1 MPSRPLMGQKGVI
14 MKVLALPVGQ
24 LETNCYLLCDVGRK
38 LCAVID
44 PGADADVILEN
55 VRENGCNICAIL
67 LTHGHDD
74 HVGGVAGIRAAC
86 PDIPVYLNER
96 DAAMQ
101 KPGMERLFPPV
112 PDTVS
117 YDEGDILAVGNIPV
131 RVHATPGHTPGGV
144 TIQVEDCLFTG
155 DTLFKGSCGRTDL
168 DGGDIDQELASLRRI
183 CSLPGDYEVYPGHMD
198 STTLERER
206 MFNYYC
212 RSAMQ
217 G

>member
-1 MPSRPLMGQKGVI
+1 MALPSRPLVGQKGVI

-24 LETNCYLLCDVGRK
+24 LETNCYLLCDVERK

-44 PGADADVILEN
+44 PGADADIILETA
-55 VRENGCNICAIL
+55 RENGCDICAIL

-131 RVHATPGHTPGGV
+131 RVHATPGHTPGGDADA
-144 TIQVEDCLFTG
+144 EM
-155 DTLFKGSCGRTDL
+155 
-168 DGGDIDQELASLRRI
+168 ASLRKLAA
-183 CSLPGDYEVYPGHMD
+183 LPGDYHVLPGHMGA
-198 STTLERER
+198 STLQHEREANQY
-206 MFNYYC
+206 MAYAV
-212 RSAMQ
+212 RS
-217 G
+217 GK

>member
-1 MPSRPLMGQKGVI
+1 

-24 LETNCYLLCDVGRK
+24 LETNCYLLCDVERK

-55 VRENGCNICAIL
+55 VRENGCDICAIL

-101 KPGMERLFPPV
+101 KPGIERLFPPV

>member
-1 MPSRPLMGQKGVI
+1 MALPSRPLVGQKGVI

-24 LETNCYLLCDVGRK
+24 LETNCYLLCDVERK

-44 PGADADVILEN
+44 PGADADIILETA
-55 VRENGCNICAIL
+55 RENGCDICAIL

-117 YDEGDILAVGNIPV
+117 YDEGDILAVGNIPTALYTAIYLA
-131 RVHATPGHTPGGV
+131 RRGKYRRRAQMKKMD
-144 TIQVEDCLFTG
+144 IQ
-155 DTLFKGSCGRTDL
+155 DL
-168 DGGDIDQELASLRRI
+168 
-183 CSLPGDYEVYPGHMD
+183 
-198 STTLERER
+198 
-206 MFNYYC
+206 
-212 RSAMQ
+212 
-217 G
+217 

>member
-1 MPSRPLMGQKGVI
+1 

-24 LETNCYLLCDVGRK
+24 LETNCYLLCDVERK

-55 VRENGCNICAIL
+55 VRENGCDICAIL

-168 DGGDIDQELASLRRI
+168 DGGDIDQELASLRKL

>member
-1 MPSRPLMGQKGVI
+1 

-24 LETNCYLLCDVGRK
+24 LETNCYLLCDVERK

-55 VRENGCNICAIL
+55 VRENGCDICAIL

>member
-1 MPSRPLMGQKGVI
+1 

-24 LETNCYLLCDVGRK
+24 LETNCYLLCDVERK

-44 PGADADVILEN
+44 PGADADVILETA
-55 VRENGCNICAIL
+55 RENGCAICAIL
-67 LTHGHDD
+67 LTHGHVD

-86 PDIPVYLNER
+86 PGIPVYLNER

-117 YDEGDILAVGNIPV
+117 YDEGDILAVGTIPV

-144 TIQVEDCLFTG
+144 TLECGQLLFCG
-155 DTLFKGSCGRTDL
+155 DTLFAGSCGRTDFP
-168 DGGDIDQELASLRRI
+168 GGDADAEMASLRKLAA
-183 CSLPGDYEVYPGHMD
+183 LPGDYHVLPGHMGA
-198 STTLERER
+198 STLEHER
-206 MFNYYC
+206 QANQYMAYAV
-212 RSAMQ
+212 RS
-217 G
+217 GK

>member
-1 MPSRPLMGQKGVI
+1 

-24 LETNCYLLCDVGRK
+24 LETNCYLLCDMERR

-55 VRENGCNICAIL
+55 ARENGCDICAIL

-86 PDIPVYLNER
+86 PDIPVYLNQR

-101 KPGMERLFPPV
+101 KPGLERLFPPV

-131 RVHATPGHTPGGV
+131 RVHATPATPRRRDAGV
-144 TIQVEDCLFTG
+144 RPAPL
-155 DTLFKGSCGRTDL
+155 
-168 DGGDIDQELASLRRI
+168 LRRHL
-183 CSLPGDYEVYPGHMD
+183 CRLLRPDGLPRRRRGRRDGLPPEAGGPAGGLPRPPRPHGSLH
-198 STTLERER
+198 
-206 MFNYYC
+206 
-212 RSAMQ
+212 AAA
-217 G
+217 